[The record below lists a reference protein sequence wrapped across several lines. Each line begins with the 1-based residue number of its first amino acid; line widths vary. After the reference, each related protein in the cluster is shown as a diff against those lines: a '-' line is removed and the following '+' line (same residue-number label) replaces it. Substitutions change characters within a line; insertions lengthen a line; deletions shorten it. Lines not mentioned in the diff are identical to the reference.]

1 MGKPEVSRHSGGVSG
16 GHLPHCLSFRT
27 GQGLPQG
34 HTAVRR
40 QSRGRGPGMFQASMG
55 VPFGVCQGLQP
66 AVLPPRSSRHP
77 PSRPSNSC
85 LLSLLQVNLVL
96 GEGRSLGLTIRGGAE
111 YGLGIYV
118 TGVDAG
124 SEAESSGLKVRA
136 PRADFQEVRGEHG
149 EGGRGQELGG
159 GDLGFTGSTEREGE
173 WGWHRAAP
181 AGIRPG
187 RRCPVREG

>member
-1 MGKPEVSRHSGGVSG
+1 MPR
-16 GHLPHCLSFRT
+16 
-27 GQGLPQG
+27 
-34 HTAVRR
+34 
-40 QSRGRGPGMFQASMG
+40 
-55 VPFGVCQGLQP
+55 LQP
-66 AVLPPRSSRHP
+66 AVLPPRSSHHP

-96 GEGRSLGLTIRGGAE
+96 GDGRSLGLTIRGGAE

-136 PRADFQEVRGEHG
+136 PRADFREVHGEHG

-159 GDLGFTGSTEREGE
+159 GDLGFTGSTERESGGGTE
-173 WGWHRAAP
+173 QLPLAFGRGDAVPLEKADGPGAVANCAWGSLNPQAAP
-181 AGIRPG
+181 G
-187 RRCPVREG
+187 